1 MDLQGN
7 IAEME
12 IYESRGPKTR
22 MSGGVLKVVGEQ
34 NRRKKQVKFRPNDDI
49 ESVKVFKMNDEPN
62 ARSLT
67 REEI

>member
-1 MDLQGN
+1 
-7 IAEME
+7 
-12 IYESRGPKTR
+12 